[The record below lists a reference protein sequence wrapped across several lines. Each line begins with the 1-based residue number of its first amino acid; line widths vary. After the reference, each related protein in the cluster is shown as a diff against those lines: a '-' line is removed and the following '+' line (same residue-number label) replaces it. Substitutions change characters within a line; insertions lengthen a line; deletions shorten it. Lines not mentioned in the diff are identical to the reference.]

1 MALDLD
7 AIRRKVAELQ
17 GIKKQSNIQLWK
29 PAVGEYRVRL
39 VPWQNLPN
47 GEIFKELWFYYL
59 KGQQSILSPKQFGL
73 PDPIDSLITKLYATR
88 KPEDREQAYQLKP
101 KMRSYAAL
109 VVRGQEDVGV
119 QVWSFGKPVYQ
130 RLLSFFLDEDFGDI
144 TDPQAGYDLKV
155 TISKKSPNAEFN
167 DTTIDVKGKQCKLT
181 DDAEQLAKWLETPDI
196 KNMYKQKTFQ
206 EIEVILNN
214 YLTDGVADT
223 SQGTSRGSE
232 VVDDVEALAKSVK
245 AEVKEKKPKKNVVD
259 ELEKVETTAS
269 TKSSLDEAFKEL
281 MDDEGE
287 DE

>member
-29 PAVGEYRVRL
+29 PAIGEYRVRL

-144 TDPQAGYDLKV
+144 TDPQVGYDLKV

-181 DDAEQLAKWLETPDI
+181 DDTEQLVKWLETPDI

-214 YLTDGVADT
+214 YLTDGVTDT